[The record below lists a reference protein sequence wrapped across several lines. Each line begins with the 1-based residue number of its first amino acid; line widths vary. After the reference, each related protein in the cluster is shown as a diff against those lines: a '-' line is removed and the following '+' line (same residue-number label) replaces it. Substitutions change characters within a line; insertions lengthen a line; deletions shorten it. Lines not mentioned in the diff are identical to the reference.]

1 MKLEISEIKTYERN
15 TQTKAI
21 HCGLKGSYCMSYS
34 SVSEVL
40 GRGAITYW
48 VPYPTQGLTSLPHKL
63 QAKKG
68 GESAEKG
75 DSVSWVFLGPLTST
89 GPHGALG
96 LGQG

>member
-21 HCGLKGSYCMSYS
+21 HCGLKGSYCVSYS

-40 GRGAITYW
+40 GRDTIAYL
-48 VPYPTQGLTSLPHKL
+48 VPYPTQALTCLPRKL

-68 GESAEKG
+68 GESAKKG
-75 DSVSWVFLGPLTST
+75 DSVRWIFFGPLTGT
-89 GPHGALG
+89 GPHGTPG